1 MDRFMPI
8 QPTGFDRA
16 FRALGIDFA
25 TLRQCSWENYATYNQ
40 TFAALRPLIAVSTG
54 LKNVRLI
61 GAHSFC
67 SIFST
72 LLKLASEGLIATAAG
87 GKHEGRVLSGREKS
101 VIVMRLSIENTVKNS
116 NGQIVP
122 AHGEEQRKS
131 SGW

>member
-1 MDRFMPI
+1 MRREIEGVLFGLFRGRSDESATFESLSDDRRQVSFSPTFFLKDMDRFMPI

-61 GAHSFC
+61 EAHSFC

-87 GKHEGRVLSGREKS
+87 G
-101 VIVMRLSIENTVKNS
+101 
-116 NGQIVP
+116 
-122 AHGEEQRKS
+122 
-131 SGW
+131 

>member
-1 MDRFMPI
+1 MRREVEGVLFGLFRGRSEESATFESLSDDRRQVSASRLHFFLKDMDRFMPI

-61 GAHSFC
+61 EAHSFC
-67 SIFST
+67 SI
-72 LLKLASEGLIATAAG
+72 
-87 GKHEGRVLSGREKS
+87 
-101 VIVMRLSIENTVKNS
+101 
-116 NGQIVP
+116 
-122 AHGEEQRKS
+122 
-131 SGW
+131 